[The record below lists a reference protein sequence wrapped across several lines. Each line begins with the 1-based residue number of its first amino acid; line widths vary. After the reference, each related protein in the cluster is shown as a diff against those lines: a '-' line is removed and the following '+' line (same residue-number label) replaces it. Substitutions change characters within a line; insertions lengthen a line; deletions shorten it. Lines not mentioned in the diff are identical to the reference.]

1 MEILVFFLA
10 SVNGKAGI
18 FFHQSAPI
26 VLYLAAGRGIYW
38 AMLEPIRL
46 SQSYAVAP
54 RLDAADFARVAAM
67 GFATIVSFLPDGEV
81 AGALSAADARRLA
94 AQHGLAFLHIPA
106 AKYDLFADDVVTPAA
121 RGLAQARGPV
131 LGVCSSGQRA
141 AIVWAAASARTQPV
155 DGILQ
160 ALGAAGFAF
169 DFLRDDLEAQ
179 AHRCRWQNEADAA
192 RSSDEAR
199 AAA

>member
-1 MEILVFFLA
+1 M
-10 SVNGKAGI
+10 GI
-18 FFHQSAPI
+18 FFYQT
-26 VLYLAAGRGIYW
+26 AADGLFQASRRGIYK
-38 AMLEPIRL
+38 AMISPTRI
-46 SQSYAVAP
+46 SQSFAVAP
-54 RLDAADFARVAAM
+54 RLDAAGFARAAEL
-67 GFATIVSFLPDGEV
+67 GFATVVSFLPDGEI
-81 AGALSAADARRLA
+81 AGALSAAEARRLA

-155 DGILQ
+155 DDILR
-160 ALGAAGFAF
+160 ALTTAGFAF

-179 AHRCRWQNEADAA
+179 AHRCRWQNATETVQGSDAP
-192 RSSDEAR
+192 RV
-199 AAA
+199 AA